1 MKTLFSLVLFS
12 LPFLATASSV
22 KITSFYRV
30 GNNDNVAEL
39 CGKVLEV
46 KQVPTFIKVIADP
59 NTSRPASYNTVA
71 DENGKFCIIIM
82 TLRGSADANVMGESS
97 STNALLK

>member
-1 MKTLFSLVLFS
+1 MKILLSIGLLTFS
-12 LPFLATASSV
+12 FLAMSSTV

-30 GNNDNVAEL
+30 DNNDNLAEL

-46 KQVPTFIKVIADP
+46 KKVPTFIKVIADP
-59 NTSRPASYNTVA
+59 NSPRPASYNTVA

-82 TLRGSADANVMGESS
+82 TLRGSADASVMNESA
-97 STNALLK
+97 STNAILK